1 MTAEALVSMAL
12 EEEFASAEMV
22 DTDQSVFD

>member
-12 EEEFASAEMV
+12 EEEFSGAEMV
-22 DTDQSVFD
+22 DTDQIVFD